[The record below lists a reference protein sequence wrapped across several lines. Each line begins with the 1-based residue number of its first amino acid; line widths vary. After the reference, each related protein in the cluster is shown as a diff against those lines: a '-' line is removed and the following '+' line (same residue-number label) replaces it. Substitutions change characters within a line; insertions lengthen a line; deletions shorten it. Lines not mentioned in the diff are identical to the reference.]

1 MEEANAQSIN
11 FTAFLV
17 IRSLVLKTEKIPYFI
32 QGLSN
37 WPASRHD
44 SDPLFSEHAG
54 GQTSRDWP
62 GRRDS
67 LRVQAVR
74 PGRQGG
80 YLKGRNAARTDSCRV
95 ISIISHTWVHL
106 YSHFF
111 SSKNLTRSWRI
122 PAKGSR
128 RKNLKVFIR
137 SPRQEWVS
145 NKFKAR
151 TCWQ

>member
-17 IRSLVLKTEKIPYFI
+17 IRGALKRNRSRIKYR
-32 QGLSN
+32 GLSN

-44 SDPLFSEHAG
+44 SDPLFSEHACW
-54 GQTSRDWP
+54 QTSRDWP

-80 YLKGRNAARTDSCRV
+80 YLKGRNAACTDSCPV

-111 SSKNLTRSWRI
+111 FFSKNLTRSWRI
-122 PAKGSR
+122 PEKGSR

-137 SPRQEWVS
+137 SPHQEWVWKKIIAK
-145 NKFKAR
+145 NG
-151 TCWQ
+151 